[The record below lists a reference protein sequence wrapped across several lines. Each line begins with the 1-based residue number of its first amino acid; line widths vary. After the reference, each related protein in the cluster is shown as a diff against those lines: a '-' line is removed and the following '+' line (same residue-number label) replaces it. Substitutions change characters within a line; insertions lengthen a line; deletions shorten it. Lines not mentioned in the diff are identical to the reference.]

1 MIVYILLDPSLR
13 FSGATLHLV
22 NVLRAQCSCLRSC
35 APCAGDFIVE
45 KRSSSFTC
53 NVEL

>member
-1 MIVYILLDPSLR
+1 MIVYILLGPSLG
-13 FSGATLHLV
+13 FSGATSHLV
-22 NVLRAQCSCLRSC
+22 NVLCAQCLCLRSC

-45 KRSSSFTC
+45 KRLSSFTC